1 MTGCSRAVA
10 ERDRLRAAAAQCPT
24 LAYGLHLTRG
34 RKCRRIGGL
43 RQCGECAGD
52 LLPVIFKQ
60 SMEKPGA
67 RISSEN

>member
-24 LAYGLHLTRG
+24 LAYGLHRQG
-34 RKCRRIGGL
+34 GACRRIGGL